1 MLKKER
7 TTKTLAV
14 LLAMI
19 MLAFS
24 LTACAAPTQE
34 AAPQPAAAV
43 ETDSSAEV
51 PATETQDVSA
61 AEATVN
67 AADIKVAYIVKW
79 LGNTFW
85 QTYEA
90 GARAAAADLGVQ
102 IDVFDVD
109 DESDF
114 QGQLETAL
122 NVVNQDYNAIVA
134 ASITNT
140 NLIPAIAKAN
150 EAGIPWIVV
159 SEDQDDEVLQQYNA
173 YVTCKCRLSFLDE
186 GRIAAQYVKDQLG
199 DEGEVAVIEGL
210 AGTSATRDR
219 CAGFAEGLEGTNI
232 KTVASQPGDWDRQ
245 KAYDVASSMLQANP
259 NIKAIYALNDTMA
272 LGVQAAAE
280 QAGKTDVLVIG
291 DDGTMEAFE
300 SIKNNQMD
308 ATIDGVAYQIAY
320 YSVYAAVK
328 AVAEDLETLPNYDLT
343 PGLITVN
350 NAEEAIAV
358 APQPVAEMYEINKN
372 IYLPIAGIKE

>member
-1 MLKKER
+1 MKK
-7 TTKTLAV
+7 TTKTLALMIA
-14 LLAMI
+14 LLMLVFSAM
-19 MLAFS
+19 
-24 LTACAAPTQE
+24 ACAAPK
-34 AAPQPAAAV
+34 
-43 ETDSSAEV
+43 AEV
-51 PATETQDVSA
+51 PTTEA
-61 AEATVN
+61 PKAEAPATDIAETVN

-114 QGQLETAL
+114 QGQLDTAL
-122 NVVNQDYNAIVA
+122 NIINQDYDAIVA

-159 SEDQDDEVLQQYNA
+159 SEDQDDEVLKQYNA
-173 YVTCKCRLSFLDE
+173 FVTAKCRLSFYDE
-186 GRIAAQYVKDQLG
+186 GIIAAQYVKEQLG
-199 DEGEVAVIEGL
+199 NEGKVAIIEGL

-219 CAGFAEGLEGTNI
+219 CAGFREGLKDTNI
-232 KTVASQPGDWDRQ
+232 EVVASLPGDWDRQ
-245 KAYDVASSMLQANP
+245 KGYDVAAGMLQANP
-259 NIKAIYALNDTMA
+259 DIKAIYALNDTMA

-280 QAGKTDVLVIG
+280 QAGSDVLVIG

-300 SIKNNQMD
+300 SIKNGQMA

-328 AVAEDLETLPNYDLT
+328 AVAEGVETLPNYDLT
-343 PGLITVN
+343 PGLITADNV
-350 NAEEAIAV
+350 AEAIKV

-372 IYLPIAGIKE
+372 IYLPIKGIKE